1 MAVFIQGALHAR
13 GTETESV
20 RFLPGAADAWAGVR
34 IGGGDSSTFAYA
46 RISGRDDPMRMLT
59 RRGRNPSHARP
70 SVIYNDDGGGLVVF
84 DSARASIHHMV
95 LSDNRTPASGGGIAI
110 VDGARAWIEHADIRG
125 NTAYVGGGLHADPA
139 TTLRMTHSRIV
150 GNSAALGG
158 SGASLSWSAATSWWE
173 WWEYLSTRSTRPEQ
187 LLRRCVVA
195 RNHTSQSQGT
205 GGSVLVLANADPD
218 VVIESCTIA
227 GNTGPSAGINVYLSP
242 VTGSGASTDTDSLN
256 LYLRNSIVW
265 RDDGGLG
272 LVLTFPRYQ
281 PHSVDYSDVTSP
293 LGHEYNGE
301 GSITADP
308 LFVDATNG
316 DYRLQPASPCI
327 DTGHPA
333 MTDPDGSRIDM
344 GAIPFGQPVAVAEP
358 RAVPTQF
365 ALTAA
370 PNPFNPSTTVRFD
383 LPDAGRVRVSV
394 YDVTGRHVRAL
405 VDAYT
410 AAGTHA
416 VVWNGADAAGRAVG
430 SGVYLVRLTA
440 DANMLHERVTLL
452 R

>member
-1 MAVFIQGALHAR
+1 
-13 GTETESV
+13 
-20 RFLPGAADAWAGVR
+20 
-34 IGGGDSSTFAYA
+34 
-46 RISGRDDPMRMLT
+46 
-59 RRGRNPSHARP
+59 
-70 SVIYNDDGGGLVVF
+70 
-84 DSARASIHHMV
+84 
-95 LSDNRTPASGGGIAI
+95 
-110 VDGARAWIEHADIRG
+110 
-125 NTAYVGGGLHADPA
+125 
-139 TTLRMTHSRIV
+139 
-150 GNSAALGG
+150 
-158 SGASLSWSAATSWWE
+158 
-173 WWEYLSTRSTRPEQ
+173 
-187 LLRRCVVA
+187 
-195 RNHTSQSQGT
+195 
-205 GGSVLVLANADPD
+205 
-218 VVIESCTIA
+218 
-227 GNTGPSAGINVYLSP
+227 